1 MSVQWVETCAS
12 PLLCVDYLY
21 KYAEVHATFKTI
33 TILDARCNSSTPIRY
48 IYIYIWG
55 HSRLGYYFWVCN
67 GKRTFFDIFTCL
79 VCLDLYC
86 EAYFR
91 SYLHFILH
99 IEYTDKVNLEG
110 IGSSKISF

>member
-48 IYIYIWG
+48 IYIYGGIHGWG
-55 HSRLGYYFWVCN
+55 T
-67 GKRTFFDIFTCL
+67 TFGCVTEKGLFLI
-79 VCLDLYC
+79 
-86 EAYFR
+86 
-91 SYLHFILH
+91 
-99 IEYTDKVNLEG
+99 
-110 IGSSKISF
+110 SSHAWYA